1 MRFDLYL
8 PKAPK
13 IMNIK
18 LPNFLKTFIYLF
30 FVGVFSSCSNNRRER
45 TSTKEEVKTTPQVSQ
60 ATKNVIIEPKL
71 YLEHSGSMYFY
82 DGPTVKGQ
90 FKNTLVTLMQGFE
103 KIKPEIPPIYIVNDQ
118 VYPYPNDF
126 KTLITSKSVFA
137 TKIGNPA
144 FTDFQSIFSTIL
156 TDLKQDQVAIL
167 LSDLIYSGKNS
178 AGKSAQKIMDEAQQL
193 CQMTFTNY
201 AANTSVLVIKLHSD
215 YQGVYYPYNSP
226 NKGKKYQGNRP
237 YYVCLF
243 AKNQTMEKLLK
254 ENLYSQIRSF
264 EQLPD
269 FQNKVFFSNGSLLSA
284 PYYTILQDDSDGKG
298 QFNKGD
304 NSLNTKGLH
313 AIKNV
318 EAPHRST
325 DKLTLCVAVSF
336 PKGALEESEIMNV
349 NNYQID
355 GFKDG
360 FKLKS
365 VKIVN
370 RTDGT
375 THKLLLEASKIA
387 GGVREVKIKFKRTF
401 PQQWIQNTHSEDD
414 TSVNPNSDFATQT
427 FGFINM
433 MRGLNQAFELPNASD
448 KNNYFTLTLKLED

>member
-1 MRFDLYL
+1 M
-8 PKAPK
+8 
-13 IMNIK
+13 K
-18 LPNFLKTFIYLF
+18 LMLLSFLKPFF
-30 FVGVFSSCSNNRRER
+30 FVFFIALFLSCSNNRRER
-45 TSTKEEVKTTPQVSQ
+45 ASEKNEVKQTPQVTL
-60 ATKNVIIEPKL
+60 AAKNTIIEPKL

-103 KIKPEIPPIYIVNDQ
+103 KIKPEMPQIYIVNDK

-126 KTLITSKSVFA
+126 KSLITSKSVFA
-137 TKIGNPA
+137 TKIGNSA

-167 LSDLIYSGKNS
+167 MSDLIYSGKNS
-178 AGKSAQKIMDEAQQL
+178 TGKTAQKIMDEAEQL
-193 CQMTFTNY
+193 CQMTFTNH

-226 NKGKKYQGNRP
+226 NKGKNYKGNRP
-237 YYVCLF
+237 YYVCFF
-243 AKNQTMEKLLK
+243 AKNQTMEKFLK
-254 ENLYSQIRSF
+254 EDLYSQIRSF

-313 AIKNV
+313 AIKNI

-336 PKGALEESEIMNV
+336 PKGALEESEIMNI

-375 THKLLLEASKIA
+375 THKLLLEASKVA
-387 GGVREVKIKFKRTF
+387 GGEREVKIKFNRNF
-401 PQQWIQNTHSEDD
+401 PQQWIQNTHSDDD
-414 TSVNPNSDFATQT
+414 TGINPNSDFSTQT

-433 MRGLNQAFELPNASD
+433 MKGINKAFVLPNAND
-448 KNNYFTLTLKLED
+448 KNYYFTLTLKLED